1 MTKNELRREMRT
13 RTRAIQG
20 MVNLLVDDA
29 KYMNADANDFD
40 LIGLGESI
48 RETKETLK
56 SLTDHIVELEY
67 NLYLLKGEKQ

>member
-48 RETKETLK
+48 REAKETLK

>member
-1 MTKNELRREMRT
+1 MTKNELRRDMRT

-29 KYMNADANDFD
+29 RYMNIDANDFD

-48 RETKETLK
+48 REAKETLK

-67 NLYLLKGEKQ
+67 NLYLLKGEK

>member
-1 MTKNELRREMRT
+1 MTKNELRRDMRT

-29 KYMNADANDFD
+29 RYMYADTNDFD

-48 RETKETLK
+48 REAKETLK

-67 NLYLLKGEKQ
+67 NLYLLKGEK

>member
-1 MTKNELRREMRT
+1 MTKNELRRDMRT

-29 KYMNADANDFD
+29 RYMYADANDFD

-48 RETKETLK
+48 REAKETLK

-67 NLYLLKGEKQ
+67 NLYLLKGEK

>member
-48 RETKETLK
+48 REAKETLK

-67 NLYLLKGEKQ
+67 NLYLLKGEK